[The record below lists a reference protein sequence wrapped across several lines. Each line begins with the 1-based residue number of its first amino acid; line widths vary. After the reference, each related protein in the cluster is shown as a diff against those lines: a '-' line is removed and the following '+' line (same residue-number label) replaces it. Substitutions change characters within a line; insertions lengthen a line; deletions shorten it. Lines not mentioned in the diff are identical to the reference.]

1 MAVNLRP
8 QAGVSCS
15 PDDLGFGAIDT
26 ALRLNAPDP
35 ADCRVNHQN
44 GAKVKQIKCGA
55 AASVLVY
62 IQASVLTF
70 FNTLGP

>member
-1 MAVNLRP
+1 MDVNLRP

-35 ADCRVNHQN
+35 AHWPSSNRTVT
-44 GAKVKQIKCGA
+44 KVKQITCGA
-55 AASVLVY
+55 AASAL
-62 IQASVLTF
+62 A
-70 FNTLGP
+70 